1 MASTY
6 TSTKET
12 TNYARLCRLLV
23 DVGTQVLRDKF
34 DKMYA
39 GSLYTFLT
47 SPPVHAKLTSLQK
60 KRVLNFTQ
68 LAKLTSST
76 VSSADFDI
84 SLLVVLLRNVCGL
97 SPPATTGWNNP
108 PLPTDMTEE
117 ADIVRIRIL
126 RNEVYAHTN
135 VASVDDLTF
144 SKYWVSI
151 KEPLIR
157 LGGSRYQSTVD
168 DLRTECMDPE
178 KEQHYQELLKEW
190 KENEECV
197 METLGSIK
205 ETLDANGNKLQ
216 MMDEK
221 LDTLVQ
227 SVAHPVEDVNVE
239 GQNKN

>member
-1 MASTY
+1 MASTF

-34 DKMYA
+34 DKMYT
-39 GSLYTFLT
+39 GSLHIFLT
-47 SPPVHAKLTSLQK
+47 SSSVDAALKSLLK
-60 KRVLNFTQ
+60 KRVLHSKQ
-68 LAKLTSST
+68 MAKLALST

-84 SLLVVLLRNVCGL
+84 TLLVLLLRNVCGL

-117 ADIVRIRIL
+117 ADIVRLRIH

-157 LGGSRYQSTVD
+157 IGGPRYQSIID
-168 DLRTECMDPE
+168 GLETECMDPE
-178 KEQHYQELLKEW
+178 KEQHYQKLLKEW

-205 ETLDANGNKLQ
+205 ESLDATENKLQ
-216 MMDEK
+216 KMDEK

-227 SVAHPVEDVNVE
+227 PVANPVEDVNVE
-239 GQNKN
+239 G